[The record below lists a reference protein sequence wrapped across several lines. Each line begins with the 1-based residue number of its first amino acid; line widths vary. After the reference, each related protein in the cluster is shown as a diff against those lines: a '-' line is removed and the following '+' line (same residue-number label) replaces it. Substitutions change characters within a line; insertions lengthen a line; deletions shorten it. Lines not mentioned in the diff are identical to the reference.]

1 MYERS
6 PQKSPQSMI
15 LNRHSLVL
23 TDHPDGWAPVPKSV
37 CGVLKWA
44 SGYPGK
50 RSRQSEITL
59 QAIAVGMARLE
70 RESFSVSFREADSSG
85 LRPIIGPVT
94 DGYLESGSPCS
105 LLFFSSGRGADP
117 SLRFRPTKSGPPHS
131 SLGGKMTW
139 RMEKR
144 PITAQKVSA
153 RESQSRA

>member
-23 TDHPDGWAPVPKSV
+23 PDHPDGWAPVSKSV

-59 QAIAVGMARLE
+59 QAVVSGMGRPE
-70 RESFSVSFREADSSG
+70 RKSFRPSECTLGTFPKGRLCAPLFLRG
-85 LRPIIGPVT
+85 LN
-94 DGYLESGSPCS
+94 S
-105 LLFFSSGRGADP
+105 LSNSVEMSAVRTISA
-117 SLRFRPTKSGPPHS
+117 SRFRAGF
-131 SLGGKMTW
+131 
-139 RMEKR
+139 
-144 PITAQKVSA
+144 
-153 RESQSRA
+153 SRDGFHMLE

>member
-59 QAIAVGMARLE
+59 QALVSEMGRLE
-70 RESFSVSFREADSSG
+70 RERHPLTHEPKA
-85 LRPIIGPVT
+85 
-94 DGYLESGSPCS
+94 C
-105 LLFFSSGRGADP
+105 
-117 SLRFRPTKSGPPHS
+117 LRFMS
-131 SLGGKMTW
+131 S
-139 RMEKR
+139 
-144 PITAQKVSA
+144 
-153 RESQSRA
+153 SQSSVNIIIKSLAT